1 MTDQAASPIPRG
13 VTARVRE
20 IDSFYVMEVLAR
32 AKALEA
38 AGRDIVHMELGE
50 PDFDTPGPILAAG
63 QRALAAG
70 HTRYTPATGVMA
82 LREAIADY
90 YLRRY
95 GLDVG
100 PERIIITT
108 GSSGALLL
116 AMGTVVD
123 PGDEVLLA
131 DPGYPC
137 NRHFVRF
144 VDGRAV
150 GVPVTADC
158 AYQLTAA
165 HVREHA
171 TPATRGVL
179 VATPSN
185 PTGTTL
191 SGAELA
197 AIHHETGQRDIHL
210 LVDEIYQGLVY
221 DGEDFTA
228 LSLGDD
234 LLVINS
240 FSKYF
245 GMTGWRLGWLVAP
258 EYLVPELDRLAQNL
272 FISAPTIS
280 QYAALAAF
288 EPATLEVLDARRDAF
303 RARRDFLVP
312 ALRDLGFGIPVE
324 PTGAFYVYAD
334 CSPFTDDSYAFCFD
348 LLERTAVAV
357 TPGRDFGAH
366 GAGRHI
372 RFSYTTS
379 LARLEQGVERLA
391 RYLS

>member
-1 MTDQAASPIPRG
+1 MTDQSASQTSLCA
-13 VTARVRE
+13 TARVRE

-38 AGRDIVHMELGE
+38 AGRDIIHMELGE
-50 PDFDTPGPILAAG
+50 PDFDTPGPILEAG

-70 HTRYTPATGVMA
+70 RTRYTPATGVMA
-82 LREAIADY
+82 LREAIAGY
-90 YLRRY
+90 YQRRY
-95 GLDVG
+95 GLHVG

-116 AMGTVVD
+116 AMATVVD

-144 VDGRAV
+144 VEGRAV
-150 GVPVTADC
+150 GVPVTADS

-191 SGAELA
+191 SAPEMA
-197 AIHHETGQRDIHL
+197 AIHHETWQRDIHL

-221 DGEDFTA
+221 DGADFSA
-228 LSLGDD
+228 LSLGED

-258 EYLVPELDRLAQNL
+258 EHLVPELDRLAQNL

-303 RARRDFLVP
+303 RKRRDFLVP

-334 CSPFTDDSYAFCFD
+334 CSPFTEDSYAFCFD
-348 LLERTAVAV
+348 LLERTGVAV

-366 GAGRHI
+366 GAARHI

-379 LARLEQGVERLA
+379 LTRLEEGVERLA
-391 RYLS
+391 GYLS